1 MNPTTISV
9 SPENRHYLT
18 EYKRKA
24 GLRSIDAAIE
34 QLFCSGQHMVERI
47 WPDVEEDVRAV
58 CRAFGVRRL
67 VAFGSRVWGA
77 PHANSD
83 LDLAYEAEQPF
94 RLRGLSEFED
104 RLSAAFGLDVDL
116 VSLHGTATRLR
127 RRIHDEGVELLA

>member
-1 MNPTTISV
+1 MKPTTISV

-34 QLFCSGQHMVERI
+34 QLFRSGQHMVERI
-47 WPDVEEDVRAV
+47 WPAVEDDVLAV
-58 CRAFGVRRL
+58 CRTFGVRRL

-83 LDLAYEAEQPF
+83 LDLAYEADEPF
-94 RLRGLSEFED
+94 RLQELSEFKD
-104 RLSAAFGLDVDL
+104 RLSRAFGLDVDL
-116 VSLHGTATRLR
+116 VSLHGTPTRLR
-127 RRIHDEGVELLA
+127 RRIQAEGVELLA